1 VGIGGLGKKTTL
13 TKIVFN
19 DTRIHELFPLKMWVF
34 VSNDFEIKQEIIKII
49 NSNNDYSHQQNLDKV
64 DVEK

>member
-1 VGIGGLGKKTTL
+1 
-13 TKIVFN
+13 
-19 DTRIHELFPLKMWVF
+19 MWVF